1 MPGHRCLRNAH
12 FPFTGGQTRGRRPG
26 SDSTGEGAPRAGLC
40 VQDTHFRTPE
50 AIRGWDSRLVP
61 LPPANQRLWE
71 EHREPGADA
80 LPGPRVADGDTGGGV
95 CCHSYGMSL
104 ASGNKYLVLTR
115 DTLFTLK
122 EELDAA
128 WNVRVTSCPRPGG
141 GGGTRM
147 EQAPAAGR
155 CMSRQLTQLS
165 PGTDSFVRGRR
176 REGCPS
182 VCLSVC
188 L

>member
-1 MPGHRCLRNAH
+1 MTVPG
-12 FPFTGGQTRGRRPG
+12 RG
-26 SDSTGEGAPRAGLC
+26 
-40 VQDTHFRTPE
+40 
-50 AIRGWDSRLVP
+50 
-61 LPPANQRLWE
+61 
-71 EHREPGADA
+71 
-80 LPGPRVADGDTGGGV
+80 LPGPASVCKTHTSGRQRRSEGGTPAWSLCHLLIRGYGKSTGNQGLTLCLVPESQTGTPGGGV

-115 DTLFTLK
+115 DALFTLK

-155 CMSRQLTQLS
+155 CTSRQLTQLS

-182 VCLSVC
+182 VCPSVC